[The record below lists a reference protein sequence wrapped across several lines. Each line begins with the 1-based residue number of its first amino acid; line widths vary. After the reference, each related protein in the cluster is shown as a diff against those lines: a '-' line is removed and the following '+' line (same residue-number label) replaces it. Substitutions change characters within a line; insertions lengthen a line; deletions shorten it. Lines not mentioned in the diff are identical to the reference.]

1 MEEKGYRLPRHG
13 DNVEEL
19 LKKME
24 NLKQDFVL
32 LKGCGDRWKYDSE
45 GVIIGKECFF
55 DFTYDELAEPVMA
68 GKVVFLMW
76 EDRVDEFPSTLC
88 TCSYM
93 DFGVSGVVVKHDGL
107 EKRRVLLL
115 TRGENG
121 EIVVSADEEM
131 GGVMQENDPIFT
143 QWRQEYPNAGDEPLS
158 ILEIEELCNF

>member
-32 LKGCGDRWKYDSE
+32 LKGCGDRLKYDSE
-45 GVIIGKECFF
+45 GVLIGKECFF

-76 EDRVDEFPSTLC
+76 EDRLDGFPPTLC

-93 DFGVSGVVVKHDGL
+93 NFGQTGVMVKID
-107 EKRRVLLL
+107 KIQSTRVLLL
-115 TRGENG
+115 TRGTNG
-121 EIVVSADEEM
+121 EIVVSADEEVS
-131 GGVMQENDPIFT
+131 GTPDETDPIFT

-158 ILEIEELCNF
+158 ILEIDELCNF

>member
-32 LKGCGDRWKYDSE
+32 LKGCGGRWKYDSE

-76 EDRVDEFPSTLC
+76 EDRLDGFPSRLAS
-88 TCSYM
+88 CSYM
-93 DFGVSGVVVKHDGL
+93 DFDTKGILVTINGL
-107 EKRRVLLL
+107 QSTRLIML
-115 TRGENG
+115 TRGTNG
-121 EIVVSADEEM
+121 EIVVSADEVISGTVDES
-131 GGVMQENDPIFT
+131 DPIFN

-158 ILEIEELCNF
+158 ILEIDELCNF

>member
-45 GVIIGKECFF
+45 GVLIGKECFF

-76 EDRVDEFPSTLC
+76 EDRLDGFPPTLC
-88 TCSYM
+88 TCSYTNI
-93 DFGVSGVVVKHDGL
+93 GVSGVVVKHDGL
-107 EKRRVLLL
+107 EKTRVLLL

-131 GGVMQENDPIFT
+131 GGVMQENDPFFN

-158 ILEIEELCNF
+158 ILEIDDICNF

>member
-32 LKGCGDRWKYDSE
+32 LKGCGDRWKE
-45 GVIIGKECFF
+45 GESSTTGEKECFF

-76 EDRVDEFPSTLC
+76 EDRLDGFPSRLAF
-88 TCSYM
+88 CSYM
-93 DFGVSGVVVKHDGL
+93 DFDTKGILVTINGL
-107 EKRRVLLL
+107 QSTRLIML
-115 TRGENG
+115 TRGTNG
-121 EIVVSADEEM
+121 EIVVSADEVISGTVDES
-131 GGVMQENDPIFT
+131 DPIFN

-158 ILEIEELCNF
+158 ILEIDELCNF